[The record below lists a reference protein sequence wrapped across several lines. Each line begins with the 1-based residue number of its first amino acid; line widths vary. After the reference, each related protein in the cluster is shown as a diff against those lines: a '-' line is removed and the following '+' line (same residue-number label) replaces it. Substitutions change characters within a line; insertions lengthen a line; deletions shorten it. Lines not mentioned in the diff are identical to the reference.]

1 MHSRRLAPR
10 TLVALCATALLT
22 ISAAHAAAPP
32 APGGGAAATAGGST
46 ATAKAPAAAAKAP
59 GPAAAPKAPVSA
71 GGAGSAP
78 TSGGAAA
85 ATARPADG
93 SVLDRPTGTNVAIVV
108 FEDLQCP
115 DCRAAHPLLL
125 QASKTEDVPLVIKD
139 FPIQRHEWAFPAA
152 ILAKWF
158 EYESPE
164 LGLRFREFAFANQEL
179 LTPANLRDAAEQ
191 FARLYDR
198 TLPENI
204 DPEGK
209 LQSRVQNDVD
219 LGALIGLRYVPL
231 IFVVGQGKGAERFRE
246 VTDPSKLGE
255 TVREFKQKAAL
266 RGAAKAR

>member
-1 MHSRRLAPR
+1 MHFPRPVRRELAALFVTT
-10 TLVALCATALLT
+10 TLFV
-22 ISAAHAAAPP
+22 SAAHAAAPAATGGSP
-32 APGGGAAATAGGST
+32 AVAAAPA
-46 ATAKAPAAAAKAP
+46 APAKAPAPTPAKAP
-59 GPAAAPKAPVSA
+59 ATAAKPAAPAASPGAPPSA
-71 GGAGSAP
+71 GSSTQPP
-78 TSGGAAA
+78 T
-85 ATARPADG
+85 RPADG

-139 FPIQRHEWAFPAA
+139 FPIQRHPWAFPAA

-164 LGLRFREFAFANQEL
+164 LGLRFREFAFANQEA
-179 LTPANLRDAAEQ
+179 LTPQNLRDAAEQ

-198 TLPENI
+198 TLPENV

-219 LGALIGLRYVPL
+219 LGIAIGLRYVPL
-231 IFVVGQGKGAERFRE
+231 IFVIGQGKGAERFRE
-246 VTDPSKLGE
+246 VTDPSKLAE
-255 TVREFKQKAAL
+255 TVREFKQKAAQ
-266 RGAAKAR
+266 RGGAKAR